1 MGAKLMTNELTTEL
15 QFNVDFKASKITIQ
29 NEAQLA
35 EMVESAVKHYS
46 TMIFTDENIP
56 EAKKARADLNKVVT
70 LLDNQRKEV
79 KNQYDKPL
87 KDFEE
92 KIKKYTEKISEVSS
106 EINESIKSYEEAEKQ
121 KRSKKLQKVIAEM
134 SENYNVSIDEIE
146 IPSSWTNKT
155 AFTVKGEPNKKT
167 IEEIAASMV
176 AVASEKER
184 IKNDKLI
191 VENYAKAVGL
201 DSFSWVALI
210 DKGSTAPELIK
221 EIDSA

>member
-1 MGAKLMTNELTTEL
+1 MDTTIPTTTRRKHYMGAKLMTNELTTEL

-146 IPSSWTNKT
+146 IL
-155 AFTVKGEPNKKT
+155 VRG
-167 IEEIAASMV
+167 
-176 AVASEKER
+176 
-184 IKNDKLI
+184 
-191 VENYAKAVGL
+191 
-201 DSFSWVALI
+201 
-210 DKGSTAPELIK
+210 LIK
-221 EIDSA
+221 QLSQLKVNQIRKLLRK

>member
-1 MGAKLMTNELTTEL
+1 MDTTIPATTRRKHYMGAKLMTNELTTEL

-70 LLDNQRKEV
+70 LLDDQRKEV

-134 SENYNVSIDEIE
+134 S
-146 IPSSWTNKT
+146 
-155 AFTVKGEPNKKT
+155 
-167 IEEIAASMV
+167 
-176 AVASEKER
+176 
-184 IKNDKLI
+184 
-191 VENYAKAVGL
+191 
-201 DSFSWVALI
+201 
-210 DKGSTAPELIK
+210 
-221 EIDSA
+221 